1 LILHEQTEGVHIIT
15 TAIKE
20 RQLKTDGNTSKTTTV
35 TRYKIYVDEEVNK
48 EINVKS
54 MFGMG

>member
-1 LILHEQTEGVHIIT
+1 MT

-20 RQLKTDGNTSKTTTV
+20 RRLKTDGNTSKTTTV
-35 TRYKIYVDEEVNK
+35 TRYVIYVDKEVNK

-54 MFGMG
+54 MSYM